1 MSVDTY
7 KSRSDPGANNRLA
20 KELKGF
26 GPTGVFALG
35 AILLTG
41 TLIIGHIAFP
51 FGAALVFLWR
61 KLSQTPWREIGY
73 VKPKSWTKIILTGA
87 FLGFIF
93 KLLTKAVVMPLLGAG
108 PINLAYHYLSGNS
121 ALLPYAVWG
130 MLVAGF
136 AEETV
141 FRGFLFERCGKIF
154 GAKQWAKP
162 ATVIL
167 TSLWF
172 GLGHIQTQGTMGA
185 IHATLFGLVIGTL
198 YAKKCNLFFLMITH
212 AAYDLT
218 ALALIYWNLETTVAQ
233 FFFH

>member
-7 KSRSDPGANNRLA
+7 KPRSNPAANNRLA

-26 GPTGVFALG
+26 GPAGVFALG

-41 TLIIGHIAFP
+41 TLVIGHIAFP
-51 FGAALVFLWR
+51 FGAALVILWR
-61 KLSQTPWREIGY
+61 KLSRTPWREIGY
-73 VKPKSWTKIILTGA
+73 VQPKSWTSIILTGI
-87 FLGFIF
+87 LVGFTF
-93 KLLTKAVVMPLLGAG
+93 KLFTKAVVMPLLGAG

-121 ALLPYAVWG
+121 TLLPYAAWG

-141 FRGFLFERCGKIF
+141 FRGFLFERFRKIF
-154 GAKQWAKP
+154 GTKRWASP
-162 ATVIL
+162 VTVLL

-172 GLGHIQTQGTMGA
+172 GLGHIQTQGIMGA
-185 IHATLFGLVIGTL
+185 IHATLFGLAIGTL
-198 YAKKCNLFFLMITH
+198 YAKKCNLFFLMIMH

-218 ALALIYWNLETTVAQ
+218 ALALIYWNLEKAVAQ